1 MFLDAEKLQ
10 PPREHL
16 SCLQLCMNHHSTNL
30 FRLPY
35 DGPTEKGESK
45 NIKMNSSESEKQAL
59 EERFQTDTNQPW
71 DLQKN
76 IASLRFELQA
86 LKESN
91 RILEDQI
98 QNDASINTDLTT
110 QLTETELKEAYH
122 KILALEVELKS
133 KYHYCEELDTM
144 C

>member
-1 MFLDAEKLQ
+1 MQK
-10 PPREHL
+10 
-16 SCLQLCMNHHSTNL
+16 SCNL
-30 FRLPY
+30 PENIYHVYNFACTTA
-35 DGPTEKGESK
+35 PTYSGCRMIIQSK
-45 NIKMNSSESEKQAL
+45 NIEVNNSESEKQAL

>member
-1 MFLDAEKLQ
+1 MQK
-10 PPREHL
+10 
-16 SCLQLCMNHHSTNL
+16 SCNL
-30 FRLPY
+30 PENIYHVYNFACTTA
-35 DGPTEKGESK
+35 PTYSGCRMIIQSK
-45 NIKMNSSESEKQAL
+45 NIEVNNSESEKQAL

-110 QLTETELKEAYH
+110 QLTETKLKEAYH

>member
-1 MFLDAEKLQ
+1 MIIQ
-10 PPREHL
+10 
-16 SCLQLCMNHHSTNL
+16 
-30 FRLPY
+30 
-35 DGPTEKGESK
+35 SK
-45 NIKMNSSESEKQAL
+45 NIEVNNSESEKQAL

>member
-1 MFLDAEKLQ
+1 MIIQ
-10 PPREHL
+10 
-16 SCLQLCMNHHSTNL
+16 
-30 FRLPY
+30 
-35 DGPTEKGESK
+35 SK
-45 NIKMNSSESEKQAL
+45 NIEVNNSESEKQAL

-110 QLTETELKEAYH
+110 QLT
-122 KILALEVELKS
+122 
-133 KYHYCEELDTM
+133 
-144 C
+144 